1 MFSVSQWAIKRVT
14 PKVLFVHWIRAAAAS
29 CANPLPCADF
39 FRHQPSSADGIDCAE
54 PVEAAGTLDCAGV
67 IEAVAMVGRPL
78 LVEAE
83 VVGRPL
89 LLEAA
94 MVGRPLS
101 VEAADGIDCA
111 SALEAAGSFDC
122 AEPVEAAMVGR
133 PLLVEAALVGKTL
146 LLEAAGSF
154 DCAGVIEA
162 AAIFSQPLSVEAA
175 APTGSF
181 SWPKTA
187 GPLSVTLMPPMC
199 SQPRKMAHSKS
210 RCAGEFHS
218 SSARAKKFFVSSIVS
233 FGKYNIK
240 RMFCRSEAYSCVDCK
255 YFRLCGT
262 IVSRSVFRQK
272 FVFWFISGIVA
283 QIKKFVSQKAL
294 DKNPRRAL
302 YYKHMNTCSYV

>member
-1 MFSVSQWAIKRVT
+1 
-14 PKVLFVHWIRAAAAS
+14 
-29 CANPLPCADF
+29 
-39 FRHQPSSADGIDCAE
+39 
-54 PVEAAGTLDCAGV
+54 
-67 IEAVAMVGRPL
+67 MVGK
-78 LVEAE
+78 
-83 VVGRPL
+83 
-89 LLEAA
+89 
-94 MVGRPLS
+94 PLS

-122 AEPVEAAMVGR
+122 AGVIEAAMVGQ
-133 PLLVEAALVGKTL
+133 PL
-146 LLEAAGSF
+146 LLEAAGTL

-162 AAIFSQPLSVEAA
+162 ALVGKPLLLEAASIFSQPLLLEAA
-175 APTGSF
+175 AATES
-181 SWPKTA
+181 SSCPKTA